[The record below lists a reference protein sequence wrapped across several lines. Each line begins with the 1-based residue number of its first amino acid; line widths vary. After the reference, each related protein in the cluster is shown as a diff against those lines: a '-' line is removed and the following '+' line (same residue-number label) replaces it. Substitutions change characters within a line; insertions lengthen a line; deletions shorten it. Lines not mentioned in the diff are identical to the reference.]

1 MVVAAVIATTSHS
14 LAHPVNETDHGVNES
29 THATLWSGDTDTANL
44 TALATASGDDE
55 SPSELRLLAAGTD
68 IPLDAPSTAVEQWN
82 EGELTEFP
90 ETGPSESVYPAR
102 AAPVDGRFIADAHTT
117 LVTVQPSTRARLSVG
132 DAPLYVADRGEVL
145 GVVDYR
151 VAVPRDDRTGLYRVS
166 WRLADHEITETRLL
180 INNTVVA
187 RSDGTRTPSL
197 GYDLTDAADELRTV
211 TLEAE
216 IAISLIRTTRIGDRT
231 CETVNN
237 TTSCSTTWSTSLRTI
252 EETQT
257 VSDSVDVIGYEL
269 DVSGART
276 QYPNGDVGVAL
287 YKNQPWLGYSLG
299 EGSVSGVWRFYS
311 ARDPSWD
318 TLTRSDGTRETA
330 EHSPIHPLQVH
341 AYPIETGPTAAPRSH
356 IEIVETYGEQVV
368 PPTLPENINLDVL
381 SEPYTASYG
390 IATRSTGV
398 ETDSWK
404 VTARGLVG
412 GERVVRD
419 ASDLPSVPM
428 NRSNLTLAIENTSTE
443 TITVRLD
450 LRDAGSGAPIDT
462 SERNESIHIADREID
477 TGPDGTATVTLDR
490 DVGGVSARYEPRP
503 WWFGGTAYVGDSD
516 AVYPR
521 GVVLQTVRTLFEFA
535 VPLAVLLFGVFVIDR
550 LTGWAVWPPWRGL

>member
-180 INNTVVA
+180 INDTVVA

-318 TLTRSDGTRETA
+318 TLTRSDGTRETT

-341 AYPIETGPTAAPRSH
+341 AYPIKTGPTAAPRSH

-404 VTARGLVG
+404 ITARGLVG

-535 VPLAVLLFGVFVIDR
+535 VPLALLLFGVFVIDR